1 MYTSV
6 QELVNAINNQTT
18 YKVQLTS
25 QFKDGRIREALKVSG
40 EETWLSPIIYDPEFM
55 LEYNMQEVVDFI
67 NKCYKDAGIDRQELV
82 KFFENKDLL
91 LDKVYPEVVNHDKYL
106 SHIEDRNLVTTD
118 YLDLSELYYI
128 SLGEG
133 MRVKIKN
140 EHIEELGIT
149 PSELRDCARANNY
162 GEVKLKTM
170 NEIIREMMGVIENE
184 SDIPIVDDVMWVL
197 TRKDNMFGASYIAD
211 YQVLSYCAEKL
222 GSNKLIILP
231 SSRHELILV
240 KYSTINDAEELYNI
254 VSSVN
259 RTEVKEEDFLSNNV
273 YVFDNVAYTLDYLKY

>member
-25 QFKDGRIREALKVSG
+25 KFKDGRLREALKVSG

-67 NKCYKDAGIDRQELV
+67 NKCYKDAGIDRQEVV

-106 SHIEDRNLVTTD
+106 SHIEDRNLVTMD
-118 YLDLSELYYI
+118 YLDLSELYYL

-133 MRVKIKN
+133 MRVKLTK
-140 EHIEELGIT
+140 EHIENLGIT
-149 PSELRDCARANNY
+149 LSELRDCARANNY

-170 NEIIREMMGVIENE
+170 NQIIMEMMGKAYDEL
-184 SDIPIVDDVMWVL
+184 DLPDVDDFMWVL

-211 YQVLSYCAEKL
+211 YQVLSYCAEKI
-222 GSNKLIILP
+222 GCDKLIILP

-240 KYSTINDAEELYNI
+240 KYSINTEAEELYNM

-273 YVFDNVAYTLDYLKY
+273 YLFDNEAYTLDYLKY